1 MRTWILMCGGRKR
14 PQNSKVGAE
23 SAPTI
28 RTRQNPDERQ
38 LYEIVKK
45 RFGKKEPRRQY
56 AALFAYFEDKLGLE

>member
-1 MRTWILMCGGRKR
+1 M
-14 PQNSKVGAE
+14 GAE